1 MRNPYDSRSR
11 IRQVFQLA
19 TGCLTFDLVSEH
31 FYELLILKKKQ
42 HGQAKYVLLRGS
54 LLTAHRIES
63 ALTKLHRLARD
74 L

>member
-1 MRNPYDSRSR
+1 MRNPYATSR

-31 FYELLILKKKQ
+31 FYELLILKEKQ
-42 HGQAKYVLLRGS
+42 HGQAKYVLLLRGS

-63 ALTKLHRLARD
+63 ALTKLHRFARD

>member
-1 MRNPYDSRSR
+1 MNSGSDSRSR

-31 FYELLILKKKQ
+31 FSELLILKSKRQ
-42 HGQAKYVLLRGS
+42 GQAKYVVFLRGS

-63 ALTKLHRLARD
+63 HLT
-74 L
+74 